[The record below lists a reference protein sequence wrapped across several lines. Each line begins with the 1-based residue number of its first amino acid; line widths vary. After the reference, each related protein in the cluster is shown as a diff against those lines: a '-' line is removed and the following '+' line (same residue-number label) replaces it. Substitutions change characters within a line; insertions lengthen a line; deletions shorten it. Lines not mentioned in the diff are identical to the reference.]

1 MFITENQKCCP
12 GRRLAAAIGLSAA
25 VAFSSAFMPMPVN
38 AAALYTDGQIPS
50 NVSASAVDYNT
61 IKVSWDAAEGAEE
74 YNVYCA
80 KESGEYK
87 LKASTSNTSYTTTW
101 ATQPG
106 AEYHFIV
113 STGTL
118 QTTSSDA
125 GSQATTSDAST
136 SASASTSTATAVT
149 PVSAQ
154 TLLAQT
160 TMNAYGISSS
170 SAKITWKK
178 VAGASYYR
186 VYRLKSGK
194 WYHFKNTKSLSCT
207 NTGLK
212 SSTKYTY
219 TVRAVRK
226 TSKYTTSRRAINNNV
241 AKTKAYD
248 ARAKLMSVAK
258 SKLGNRYVYGAE
270 GPNSFDCSGYVYYC
284 YKKSGASTKKFSR
297 TSAQGLYSK
306 LKKYN
311 IGTKMSKASKGDI
324 VLCGSSKSNISH
336 AAMVYTSSKLINAA
350 NPSKGV
356 CLSGAKY
363 FHIVAI
369 LHLPMK

>member
-136 SASASTSTATAVT
+136 SASASTSFRSIGCA
-149 PVSAQ
+149 
-154 TLLAQT
+154 
-160 TMNAYGISSS
+160 
-170 SAKITWKK
+170 
-178 VAGASYYR
+178 
-186 VYRLKSGK
+186 
-194 WYHFKNTKSLSCT
+194 
-207 NTGLK
+207 K
-212 SSTKYTY
+212 SSR
-219 TVRAVRK
+219 VRLRFA
-226 TSKYTTSRRAINNNV
+226 SASSPRRSALT
-241 AKTKAYD
+241 AK
-248 ARAKLMSVAK
+248 
-258 SKLGNRYVYGAE
+258 
-270 GPNSFDCSGYVYYC
+270 
-284 YKKSGASTKKFSR
+284 ASQIPPR
-297 TSAQGLYSK
+297 TSPV
-306 LKKYN
+306 
-311 IGTKMSKASKGDI
+311 ASPR
-324 VLCGSSKSNISH
+324 VRPC
-336 AAMVYTSSKLINAA
+336 
-350 NPSKGV
+350 
-356 CLSGAKY
+356 
-363 FHIVAI
+363 
-369 LHLPMK
+369 